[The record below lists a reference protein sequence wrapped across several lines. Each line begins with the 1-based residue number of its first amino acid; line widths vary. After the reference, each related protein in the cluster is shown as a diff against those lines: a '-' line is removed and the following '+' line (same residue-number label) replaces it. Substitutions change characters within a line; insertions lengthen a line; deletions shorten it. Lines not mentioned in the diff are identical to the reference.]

1 MSRPTSA
8 FPLPGFRRAAV
19 QPTSMPTA
27 GESRFFEGRGTRVFL
42 DPQPSCV
49 SPVAELVRSYPIHSR
64 NVIAHIRKATQG
76 AVALENTHPF
86 QRELWGR
93 YWIFAHNGNLTDF
106 LPPLDGSFTPVGQTD
121 SERAFCWLLQN
132 LRQRFGSRAP
142 SQTRPVR
149 RTASTDPRSRRVR
162 GACNYLLSNGD
173 CLFAHC
179 STQLSYI
186 IRQAPFAVA
195 HLRDQ
200 DLSIDFSDGD
210 DTGRSRRSHCHRATD
225 RQRVLDD
232 DAERE
237 SVAVRRRGAGQA
249 SDHHCRA
256 RQKRLPELSGR
267 SGIRLAVRLL
277 LRAKPLDCRIHLL
290 GDMGVQSVVSVERRF
305 RKQADHSGQGA
316 LSAGRRNAR
325 GTAPARKAGTAEW
338 PSSTAKSRRAA

>member
-8 FPLPGFRRAAV
+8 FPLPGFRRAVV

-27 GESRFFEGRGTRVFL
+27 GGSRSSKVAARGYSSTRNRPAFL
-42 DPQPSCV
+42 R
-49 SPVAELVRSYPIHSR
+49 SPNWYAAIRSIRR

-142 SQTRPVR
+142 SQTNLFDALHQL
-149 RTASTDPRSRRVR
+149 TLDLAVR

-200 DLSIDFSDGD
+200 DLSIDFSAGD

-237 SVAVRRRGAGQA
+237 SVAIRRRCAGQA

-256 RQKRLPELSGR
+256 RRYRLPELVR
-267 SGIRLAVRLL
+267 PIRHPA
-277 LRAKPLDCRIHLL
+277 C
-290 GDMGVQSVVSVERRF
+290 
-305 RKQADHSGQGA
+305 GQ
-316 LSAGRRNAR
+316 
-325 GTAPARKAGTAEW
+325 TPARRQA
-338 PSSTAKSRRAA
+338 P